1 MCPHEVIPPQFQVDF
16 YRYSP
21 AVILIEG
28 RLYGTLV
35 IQYYMHRVRVTQD
48 ELNVLRQVVIME
60 LEEELH
66 ASAVFFG

>member
-1 MCPHEVIPPQFQVDF
+1 
-16 YRYSP
+16 
-21 AVILIEG
+21 
-28 RLYGTLV
+28 
-35 IQYYMHRVRVTQD
+35 VTQD